1 MSTAKAALAIALTL
15 SLSLSFVTPSFAA
28 DPMFGAVDPGAP
40 GCAAGAMRGG
50 KIVFSGAYG
59 LADLEHKTALTGA
72 SLFNMASV
80 SKQFTA
86 FTVLQLEQE
95 GLLKLSDPVRKY
107 IPELGAFAND
117 VTLYQLLTH
126 TGGIRDFVAMGEIA
140 GTSPEASMTEK
151 AFLAI
156 MARQTTGDFAPGT
169 GYVYGN
175 SDYVLLSLVVKR
187 VSGQTLNAAAHQ
199 RIFAPLGMKHSVF
212 RHDHHT
218 AIPGMATGYAMKD
231 GAWLTAN
238 DGQDVAGGSG
248 LYSSIDEML
257 LWARNFHQ
265 PVIGAQTLATMQKRG
280 ALSNGQQTGYGM
292 GLAPLTY
299 RGLKVVAHN
308 GSLRGYRS
316 SFHVFPEQDF
326 AAIVLCN
333 SGSASPEQIVSRL
346 ADTYLAD
353 RFASAAANAAGG
365 APQSATNPASQ
376 ISSQPAPTSAL
387 LDAYVGDYVRDDA
400 YGISITRKG
409 DQLVTRAT
417 GLAEFPLTTIA
428 QNEFLFDATGTHYS
442 FAAPGADGHAASL
455 ETVSPS
461 RHSVLTRIT
470 LPPLSQAELDGYA
483 GHYVSAE
490 LGAAI
495 DIVVRDGAL
504 VLLAPT
510 QEKRLLRI
518 APDAFSADYPFGS
531 VRFARD
537 GARVTGF
544 VVNGAIRNLRFDRA
558 SAP

>member
-1 MSTAKAALAIALTL
+1 MFAAKAVLAIALTL
-15 SLSLSFVTPSFAA
+15 SFVMPSFAA
-28 DPMFGAVDPGAP
+28 GTDPVFGTVDANAP

-59 LADLEHKTALTGA
+59 LADMNHRTPLTTA

-117 VTLYQLLTH
+117 ITLYQLLTH

-140 GTSPEASMTEK
+140 GTSPETSMTEQ
-151 AFLAI
+151 AFMDV
-156 MARQTTGDFAPGT
+156 MARQTAGDFVPGT
-169 GYVYGN
+169 SFVYGN

-187 VSGQTLNAAAHQ
+187 VSGQNLNAAAHK
-199 RIFAPLGMKHSVF
+199 RIFAPLGMKHSTF

-218 AIPGMATGYAMKD
+218 VIPGMATGYAMKD
-231 GAWLTAN
+231 GAWQAAN
-238 DGQDVAGGSG
+238 DGQDVVGGSG

-257 LWARNFHQ
+257 LWAKNFHQ
-265 PVIGAQTLATMQKRG
+265 PVIGAKALTTMQARG
-280 ALSNGQQTGYGM
+280 TLSNGQQTGYGM
-292 GLAPLTY
+292 GLAPLPY
-299 RGLKVVAHN
+299 RGLKVIVHN
-308 GSLRGYRS
+308 GSLKGYRS
-316 SFHVFPEQDF
+316 SFQVFPDQDF

-353 RFASAAANAAGG
+353 QFAGAAANAAGG
-365 APQSATNPASQ
+365 APQSAPAPKS
-376 ISSQPAPTSAL
+376 APTSAM
-387 LDAYVGDYVRDDA
+387 LDAYVGDYVRDNG

-409 DQLVTRAT
+409 DQLVSRAT
-417 GLAEFPLTTIA
+417 GLAEFPLTTLS
-428 QNEFLFDATGTHYS
+428 QNSFLFDATATHYN

-455 ETVSPS
+455 EVVSPS
-461 RHSVLTRIT
+461 RHSVLTRIA
-470 LPPLSQAELDGYA
+470 LPPLGQAEMDGYA

-495 DIVVRDGAL
+495 DIVVRDGVL
-504 VLLAPT
+504 VLHAPT
-510 QEKRLLRI
+510 QEKKLLRI

-531 VRFARD
+531 VQFARD
-537 GARVTGF
+537 GARITGF
-544 VVNGAIRNLRFDRA
+544 VVNGAIKNMRFDKA

>member
-1 MSTAKAALAIALTL
+1 MFSAKAVLAVALT
-15 SLSLSFVTPSFAA
+15 LSFVTPSFAA
-28 DPMFGAVDPGAP
+28 ATDPVFGAVDANAP
-40 GCAAGAMRGG
+40 GCAAGAMQGG

-59 LADLEHKTALTGA
+59 LADLKHKTPLTGA

-86 FTVLQLEQE
+86 FTILQLQQE

-117 VTLYQLLTH
+117 ITLYQLLTH
-126 TGGIRDFVAMGEIA
+126 TSGIRDFIAMGEIA
-140 GTSPEASMTEK
+140 GTSPEFSMTEK

-156 MARQTTGDFAPGT
+156 MARQTAGDFVPGT
-169 GYVYGN
+169 SFVYGN

-187 VSGQTLNAAAHQ
+187 VSGRTLNAAAHK
-199 RIFAPLGMKHSVF
+199 RIFAPLGMKQSNF
-212 RHDHHT
+212 RHDHHM
-218 AIPGMATGYAMKD
+218 AISGMATGYAMKD
-231 GAWLTAN
+231 GAWQATD
-238 DGQDVAGGSG
+238 DGQDVVGGSG

-257 LWARNFHQ
+257 LWAENFHQ
-265 PVIGAQTLATMQKRG
+265 PVIGAPALATMETPG
-280 ALSNGQQTGYGM
+280 ELSNGRRTGYGM

-299 RGLKVVAHN
+299 RGLKVIAHN
-308 GSLRGYRS
+308 GSLKGYRS
-316 SFHVFPEQDF
+316 SFQVFPDQDF

-333 SGSASPEQIVSRL
+333 AGSASPEQIVSRL

-353 RFASAAANAAGG
+353 QFAGAAASAAGG
-365 APQSATNPASQ
+365 APQSAPASK
-376 ISSQPAPTSAL
+376 SVPTSAL
-387 LDAYVGDYVRDDA
+387 LDAYVGDYVRDDG

-409 DQLVTRAT
+409 DQLVSRAT
-417 GLAEFPLTTIA
+417 GLAEFPLTTTS
-428 QNEFLFDATGTHYS
+428 QNSFLFDATATHYT
-442 FAAPGADGHAASL
+442 FAAPGADGHAAGL
-455 ETVSPS
+455 ETDSPS
-461 RHSVLTRIT
+461 RHGVLTRIA
-470 LPPLSQAELDGYA
+470 LSPLSQVEMDGYA

-504 VLLAPT
+504 VLHAPT
-510 QEKRLLRI
+510 QEKTLLRI

-537 GARVTGF
+537 GTRITGF
-544 VVNGAIRNLRFDRA
+544 VVNGAIKNLHFDKA

>member
-1 MSTAKAALAIALTL
+1 MFAAKAALAVALTL
-15 SLSLSFVTPSFAA
+15 SIVTPSFATTT
-28 DPMFGAVDPGAP
+28 DPVFGAVEANAP

-59 LADLEHKTALTGA
+59 LADLKHKTPLTGA

-86 FTVLQLEQE
+86 FTVLQMEQE

-107 IPELGAFAND
+107 IPELGAFAAD
-117 VTLYQLLTH
+117 ITLYQLLTH
-126 TGGIRDFVAMGEIA
+126 TSGIRDFIAMGEIA
-140 GTSPEASMTEK
+140 GTSPESSTTED

-156 MARQTTGDFAPGT
+156 MARQTAGDFVPGT
-169 GYVYGN
+169 SFVYGN

-187 VSGQTLNAAAHQ
+187 VSGQTLNAAARQ
-199 RIFAPLGMKHSVF
+199 RTFAPLGMKHSTF

-218 AIPGMATGYAMKD
+218 AIPGMATGHAMKD
-231 GAWLTAN
+231 GAWQAAD
-238 DGQDVAGGSG
+238 DGQDVVGGSG
-248 LYSSIDEML
+248 LYSSVDEML
-257 LWARNFHQ
+257 LWAKNFHQ
-265 PVIGAQTLATMQKRG
+265 PVIGAAALATMQTRG
-280 ALSNGQQTGYGM
+280 ALNNGQQTGYGM

-299 RGLKVVAHN
+299 RGLKVIAHN
-308 GSLRGYRS
+308 GSLKGYRS
-316 SFHVFPEQDF
+316 SFQVFPDQDF

-333 SGSASPEQIVSRL
+333 AGSANPEQIVSRL
-346 ADTYLAD
+346 AGIYLAD
-353 RFASAAANAAGG
+353 QFAGAAASQAGC
-365 APQSATNPASQ
+365 APQSALKSV
-376 ISSQPAPTSAL
+376 PTSAL
-387 LDAYVGDYVRDDA
+387 LDAYVGDYVRDNG

-409 DQLVTRAT
+409 DQLVSRAT
-417 GLAEFPLTTIA
+417 GLAEFPLTTIS
-428 QNEFLFDATGTHYS
+428 QDSFLFDAIATQYT

-455 ETVSPS
+455 EVVSPS
-461 RHSVLTRIT
+461 RHSVLTRIA

-504 VLLAPT
+504 VLHAPT
-510 QEKRLLRI
+510 QEKKLLRI

-537 GARVTGF
+537 GTRISGF
-544 VVNGAIRNLRFDRA
+544 VVNGAIKNLRFARA
-558 SAP
+558 SMP